1 MLTASLDDFSIFGAD
16 FGAQMA
22 QERWE
27 WQCCAHGCDN
37 ESESDDETNPMYT

>member
-22 QERWE
+22 QGDGAEADLCVLLE
-27 WQCCAHGCDN
+27 GVVLVCIG
-37 ESESDDETNPMYT
+37 